1 MTEKISIETFE
12 HLVELAALA
21 LSDEEAV
28 YLRRELNNQ
37 LDAVDELAAIPLDED
52 LELTAHG
59 VPYTEA
65 TSPAMRKDE
74 WLPNEAPQTIIQQA
88 PQSNHGFIV
97 VPDIPHTD
105 LD

>member
-21 LSDEEAV
+21 LNEDEAA

-37 LDAVDELAAIPLDED
+37 LDAVDELAAVPLDED
-52 LELTAHG
+52 LALTAHG
-59 VPYTEA
+59 VPYTA
-65 TSPAMRKDE
+65 ASSPAMRKDE
-74 WLPNEAPQTIIQQA
+74 WLPYEKPEEIIAQAPQTT
-88 PQSNHGFIV
+88 SGFIV

>member
-21 LSDEEAV
+21 LNEDEAA

-37 LDAVDELAAIPLDED
+37 LDAVDELAAVPLDKD
-52 LELTAHG
+52 LALTAHG
-59 VPYTEA
+59 VPYTA
-65 TSPAMRKDE
+65 ASSPAMRKDE
-74 WLPNEAPQTIIQQA
+74 WLPYEKPEEIITQAPQTT
-88 PQSNHGFIV
+88 SGFIV

>member
-1 MTEKISIETFE
+1 MTEKINAETFE

-21 LSDEEAV
+21 LSEDEAV

-37 LDAVDELAAIPLDED
+37 LDAIDELAAIPLDED
-52 LELTAHG
+52 LALTAHG
-59 VPYTEA
+59 VPYTA
-65 TSPAMRKDE
+65 DISPAMRTDD
-74 WLPNEAPQTIIQQA
+74 WQPTPNPEKIVEQAPQTN
-88 PQSNHGFIV
+88 SGFIV